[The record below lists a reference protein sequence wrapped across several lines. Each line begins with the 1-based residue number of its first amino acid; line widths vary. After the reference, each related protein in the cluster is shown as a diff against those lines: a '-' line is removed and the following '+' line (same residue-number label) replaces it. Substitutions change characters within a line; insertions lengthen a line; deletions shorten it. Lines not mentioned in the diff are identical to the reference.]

1 MKWGY
6 MFTSR
11 AALTTSSNKIV
22 VSAAAHLYS
31 LVKHIFDFFVYFLWG
46 VPAFWLI
53 LTPLEPSLC
62 LSWPPRMIDKS
73 MAGTDV
79 AVLQAVLS
87 ARGYYTG
94 ALDGVFGDVLD
105 AAVRKFQM
113 DHDLVVDGVCGPM
126 TWRKILEME

>member
-1 MKWGY
+1 
-6 MFTSR
+6 
-11 AALTTSSNKIV
+11 
-22 VSAAAHLYS
+22 
-31 LVKHIFDFFVYFLWG
+31 
-46 VPAFWLI
+46 
-53 LTPLEPSLC
+53 
-62 LSWPPRMIDKS
+62 

-113 DHDLVVDGVCGPM
+113 DHDLVVDGSVPGSATFLAGM
-126 TWRKILEME
+126 TACSMRCWSS